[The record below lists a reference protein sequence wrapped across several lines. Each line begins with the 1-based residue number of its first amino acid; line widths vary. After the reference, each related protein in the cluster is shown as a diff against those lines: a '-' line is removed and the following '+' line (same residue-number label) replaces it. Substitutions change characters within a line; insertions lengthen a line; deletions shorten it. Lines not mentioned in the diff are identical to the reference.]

1 MRHFRSQ
8 EDTSGGSQS
17 VDSSRKR
24 MAEKAYELTDDDF
37 NEEGGVREKL
47 STFRRKRLAEKKYEF
62 TDEDSENVAPLPKLR
77 AHSTSM
83 VQPGCSTSSLDETLC
98 LSEVD
103 FSGMMDNMPAVPEL
117 LSPGGMVKKDQ
128 ANIFILRRHLNVL
141 IFIILYQQRTK
152 VTKADFLY
160 IVFFLQIIKLGFM
173 DKKQLRNR

>member
-1 MRHFRSQ
+1 
-8 EDTSGGSQS
+8 
-17 VDSSRKR
+17 

-62 TDEDSENVAPLPKLR
+62 TEEDSENVAPLPKLR
-77 AHSTSM
+77 GGNADH
-83 VQPGCSTSSLDETLC
+83 VVAAQAGCSTSNAETETLY

-128 ANIFILRRHLNVL
+128 VP
-141 IFIILYQQRTK
+141 
-152 VTKADFLY
+152 
-160 IVFFLQIIKLGFM
+160 
-173 DKKQLRNR
+173 

>member
-1 MRHFRSQ
+1 MRHIRSPQ
-8 EDTSGGSQS
+8 DDVIESSGSCSGSQS
-17 VDSSRKR
+17 IDSSRKR

-77 AHSTSM
+77 SSSATGSEQQISHHTSG
-83 VQPGCSTSSLDETLC
+83 GCSSSNIEQTETLC

-128 ANIFILRRHLNVL
+128 VRA
-141 IFIILYQQRTK
+141 
-152 VTKADFLY
+152 FLK
-160 IVFFLQIIKLGFM
+160 FSS
-173 DKKQLRNR
+173 

>member
-8 EDTSGGSQS
+8 EEVDENGSQS
-17 VDSSRKR
+17 ADSSRKR

-62 TDEDSENVAPLPKLR
+62 TEEDSENVAPLPKLR
-77 AHSTSM
+77 GGGGSDCHVAA
-83 VQPGCSTSSLDETLC
+83 QAGCSTSNAETETLY

-128 ANIFILRRHLNVL
+128 VNV
-141 IFIILYQQRTK
+141 
-152 VTKADFLY
+152 D
-160 IVFFLQIIKLGFM
+160 
-173 DKKQLRNR
+173 

>member
-1 MRHFRSQ
+1 
-8 EDTSGGSQS
+8 
-17 VDSSRKR
+17 

-77 AHSTSM
+77 SSGASGSEHQLSQHTSG
-83 VQPGCSTSSLDETLC
+83 GCSSSNVEQSETLC

-128 ANIFILRRHLNVL
+128 VRKILIL
-141 IFIILYQQRTK
+141 INFS
-152 VTKADFLY
+152 
-160 IVFFLQIIKLGFM
+160 
-173 DKKQLRNR
+173 